1 MRPRRTLCSG
11 SARLSF
17 IYQVST
23 TRTNAGLGV
32 LTTIA
37 SQQLIP
43 YLVHTANLRV
53 NE

>member
-17 IYQVST
+17 LYQVSAA
-23 TRTNAGLGV
+23 RTKTGLGV

-43 YLVHTANLRV
+43 YLYIPPISV
-53 NE
+53 